1 MPCGRKVRA
10 AADEAH
16 RPRSHFPYDSSIAGL
31 SHPRAICALLLLVFA
46 SAATF
51 ASPAAPAAEP
61 LARASIVSGTPATP
75 AQFPYLAVLKQD
87 GDTICGGS
95 LIAPDRVLTAAHCID
110 TMVVGDIVTVGP
122 TAVRR
127 VKHFAQDP
135 RLTEQV
141 LAGRSRDSVLPYDA
155 AVLLL
160 DAPVTDVAPIRLA
173 QVADA
178 ALYAS
183 GAPLVTVGYGS
194 IDREGNGVDVLR
206 YADVQARSDAECTSL
221 LTPLGAGPTF
231 VGPTMICTTDPDNAP
246 PYRSACYGDSGSP
259 LVATAPDG
267 TLVQVGI
274 DDWGVACGFRNG
286 DPENYVEV
294 PPVAA
299 FALSPTPVL
308 RPEARTRPK
317 LTGRPVVG
325 RTLRCSKPRF
335 RGRQPDRVRRAFFV
349 LSGRTSRIVASG
361 SASYRIPRK
370 MRGRRLSCLV
380 MAHSAG
386 GEIVVTAATSKRAR

>member
-1 MPCGRKVRA
+1 M
-10 AADEAH
+10 
-16 RPRSHFPYDSSIAGL
+16 
-31 SHPRAICALLLLVFA
+31 HPRAICALLLFVLPVVAALA
-46 SAATF
+46 SAA
-51 ASPAAPAAEP
+51 ARAAEP

-95 LIAPDRVLTAAHCID
+95 LIAPDRVLTVAHCID
-110 TMVVGDIVTVGP
+110 TMVIGDLVTVGP
-122 TAVRR
+122 TAIRQ

-141 LAGRSRDSVLPYDA
+141 LAGRSRDAVLPYDA

-160 DAPVTDVAPIRLA
+160 DAPVTDVVPIRLA
-173 QVADA
+173 QAADA
-178 ALYAS
+178 PLYAS

-194 IDREGNGVDVLR
+194 IDRQGNGADVLR
-206 YADVQARSDAECTSL
+206 FADVQARGDAECTSL
-221 LTPLGAGPTF
+221 LAPLGAGTTF
-231 VGPTMICTTDPDNAP
+231 IGATMICTTDPDNAP

-259 LVATAPDG
+259 LVATGADG
-267 TLVQVGI
+267 MPVQVGI
-274 DDWGVACGFRNG
+274 DDWGVACGFREG

-294 PPVAA
+294 PSVAE
-299 FALSPTPVL
+299 FALAPAPIL

-317 LTGRPVVG
+317 LTGTPVVG

-335 RGRQPDRVRRAFFV
+335 RGQQPDKVRRAFFV
-349 LSGRTSRIVASG
+349 VSGRTSRIVATGSG
-361 SASYRIPRK
+361 SYRIPRR
-370 MRGRRLSCLV
+370 MRGRRLSCLA